1 VKEDDEMS
9 SLTVIYALL
18 FYAAAGILGA
28 GLIYKIRQYWTT
40 PAPLKIPTMPAPLDG
55 KGVVFRIARE
65 VALFESLFKSNK
77 WIWVLAVLFH
87 AGLLLVVLRHLRYF
101 TEPVWFW
108 VNLVQ
113 PFGIYA
119 GFAMVA
125 GLLGLWARR
134 LMVDRVRYISQASD
148 HLMLALLVMI
158 GASGLSLKY
167 LARTDIIQVK
177 AFFLGL
183 MRFDWQPLPADP
195 ALLLHLGLVAALMIV
210 FPFSKLLHVPGVF
223 FSPSRNQIDDAREK
237 RHLAPWAA
245 ALDAER
251 DRVAAE

>member
-1 VKEDDEMS
+1 MV
-9 SLTVIYALL
+9 T
-18 FYAAAGILGA
+18 
-28 GLIYKIRQYWTT
+28 GLAYKIRQFWTT
-40 PAPLKIPTMPAPLDG
+40 PAPLKIPVMPAPLTRR
-55 KGVVFRIARE
+55 GVVFRLARE
-65 VALFESLFKSNK
+65 VIYFESLFKANK
-77 WIWVLAVLFH
+77 WIWIFAVLFH

-108 VNLVQ
+108 VVLVQ

-119 GFAMVA
+119 AFAMVA

-134 LMVDRVRYISQASD
+134 FLVARVRYISSPSD

-158 GASGLSLKY
+158 GISGLAMKY
-167 LARTDIIQVK
+167 VARTDIIAVK

-183 MRFDWQPLPADP
+183 LRFDLQPLPTDP
-195 ALLLHLGLVAALMIV
+195 SLLLHLGLVASLMII

-223 FSPSRNQIDDAREK
+223 FSPSLNQVDNAREK

-245 ALDAER
+245 KLDNER
-251 DRVAAE
+251 GNR